1 MEIYSQ
7 INTLR
12 TWRWAE
18 KGIARAAEVR
28 DDYKAQGHRDTGTQ
42 GHRDTGTQGR
52 RDTGTVISRR
62 RHRQHPSVPVVLSYK

>member
-42 GHRDTGTQGR
+42 GRRDAGTQGQSFHDGVTDSIPR
-52 RDTGTVISRR
+52 YR
-62 RHRQHPSVPVVLSYK
+62 